1 MSITDTQ
8 LDDLHERI
16 NALSGRATD
25 EYDRGANDA
34 IRDALLIIESFGGM
48 DPQDRA
54 GDGLGAVVRE
64 LSDRN
69 EILESQLRVM
79 AHRAALEAEAERSD
93 LQDEIDGLKAEL
105 SDRNEILDN
114 KLRVQTIRRERAER
128 EVAALRW
135 LRDARHARLTRDGVP
150 DSVTVTASDTEG
162 PEIKRLEC
170 THDIAIG
177 GDGYF
182 ECGRCGVIW
191 DSRRETADTV
201 ARRNAIARLREQ
213 QREVER
219 LRAERFALREG
230 VLSALGGTGCD
241 TPGGLRSSHEM

>member
-1 MSITDTQ
+1 MSITEAQ
-8 LDDLHERI
+8 LDQIHERI
-16 NALSGRATD
+16 DALGGRATD
-25 EYDRGANDA
+25 EYERGANDA
-34 IRDALLIIESFGGM
+34 IRDALRIIEEAGGGWTRRTG
-48 DPQDRA
+48 P
-54 GDGLGAVVRE
+54 DGLADVARE

-69 EILESQLRVM
+69 EILE
-79 AHRAALEAEAERSD
+79 
-93 LQDEIDGLKAEL
+93 
-105 SDRNEILDN
+105 N
-114 KLRVQTIRRERAER
+114 KLRVQTIRRQRAE
-128 EVAALRW
+128 VQ
-135 LRDARHARLTRDGVP
+135 RDALSARLTRDGVP

-177 GDGYF
+177 GDGYL
-182 ECGRCGVIW
+182 ECERCGVIW

-241 TPGGLRSSHEM
+241 TPGGHG

>member
-1 MSITDTQ
+1 MI
-8 LDDLHERI
+8 HERI
-16 NALSGRATD
+16 NALGGRATD

-34 IRDALLIIESFGGM
+34 IRDALSIIESFGGM

-54 GDGLGAVVRE
+54 GDRLADVVR
-64 LSDRN
+64 
-69 EILESQLRVM
+69 
-79 AHRAALEAEAERSD
+79 
-93 LQDEIDGLKAEL
+93 EL

-114 KLRVQTIRRERAER
+114 KLRVQTIRRQRAE
-128 EVAALRW
+128 VQ
-135 LRDARHARLTRDGVP
+135 RDALSARLTRDGVP

-182 ECGRCGVIW
+182 ECERCGVIW

-241 TPGGLRSSHEM
+241 TPGGRAGKMM

>member
-1 MSITDTQ
+1 MSITEAQ
-8 LDDLHERI
+8 LDQIHERI
-16 NALSGRATD
+16 DALGGRATD
-25 EYDRGANDA
+25 DYDRGANHA
-34 IRDALLIIESFGGM
+34 ISDALLIIESFGGM

-54 GDGLGAVVRE
+54 GDRLADVVR
-64 LSDRN
+64 
-69 EILESQLRVM
+69 
-79 AHRAALEAEAERSD
+79 
-93 LQDEIDGLKAEL
+93 EL

-135 LRDARHARLTRDGVP
+135 LRDARHARLTGDGVP

-162 PEIKRLEC
+162 PETKNATSEQMVDTEDVIKRLEC
-170 THDIAIG
+170 KHDTVRG

-182 ECGRCGVIW
+182 GCERCGVVW

-201 ARRNAIARLREQ
+201 ARRNAIARLRE
-213 QREVER
+213 
-219 LRAERFALREG
+219 LKAERVALREG

-241 TPGGLRSSHEM
+241 TPGGRAGKMM